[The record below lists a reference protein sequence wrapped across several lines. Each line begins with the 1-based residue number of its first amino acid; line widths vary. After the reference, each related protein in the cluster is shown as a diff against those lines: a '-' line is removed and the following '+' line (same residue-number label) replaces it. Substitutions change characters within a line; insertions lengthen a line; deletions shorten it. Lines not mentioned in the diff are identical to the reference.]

1 MNNQSTNTLPTLA
14 KNHQPTRRILL
25 CALTII
31 GTLMVAPIARVD
43 HAEAAPSSACNRA
56 REGRTASADGAQWI
70 CKRLGTRSARY
81 AWVLLRLQPIG
92 PGGTVPPRPST
103 STTTTRLSGIPGV
116 SNAASTACLI
126 QGTGYWE
133 NADAAY
139 WQNVLN
145 QKVDGVTNALFLYQV
160 ARKGYNF
167 LSDGT
172 MVVVTEFVFKSVD
185 LRSGMTSSSTSL
197 FSGHFHVAGEFIVI
211 DSVEQ
216 DDGEVVVT
224 FPGGA
229 VPPRRTPG
237 ASRLTVGYQMPFK
250 CDGNLLAIGEPGL
263 TGNAATTFT
272 RR

>member
-1 MNNQSTNTLPTLA
+1 MNNQSTSALPTLG
-14 KNHQPTRRILL
+14 KSHRSTRRLLL
-25 CALTII
+25 CALTIV
-31 GTLMVAPIARVD
+31 GTLVVPILRSER
-43 HAEAAPSSACNRA
+43 AEAAPRSICNRA
-56 REGRTASADGAQWI
+56 KEGRTASADGAQWI
-70 CKRLGTRSARY
+70 CKRLGTRGTRY
-81 AWVLLRLQPIG
+81 AWVLLRLAPLG

-103 STTTTRLSGIPGV
+103 TTTRLSGIPGI
-116 SNAASTACLI
+116 SNEASTACLI
-126 QGTGYWE
+126 QGSGYWE

-145 QKVDGVTNALFLYQV
+145 QKVDGVTNALFLSQV
-160 ARKGYNF
+160 GRKGYNF
-167 LSDGT
+167 LSNGT
-172 MVVVTEFVFKSVD
+172 MVVTAEFVFKTTG
-185 LRSGMTSSSTSL
+185 RSEMTSSGTSL
-197 FSGHFHVAGEFIVI
+197 FSGHFHVDGDFIVI